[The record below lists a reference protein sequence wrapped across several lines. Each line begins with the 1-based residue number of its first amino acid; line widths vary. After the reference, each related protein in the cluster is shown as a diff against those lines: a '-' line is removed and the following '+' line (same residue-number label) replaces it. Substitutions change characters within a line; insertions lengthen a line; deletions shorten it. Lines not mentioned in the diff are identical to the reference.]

1 MKKLLSLFLIITFFS
16 CQNNKKSAK
25 NVNTQPPNIIIIY
38 TDDQGYGDLS
48 SYGSMTM
55 KTPNIDALGS
65 KGAKLTSF
73 LNASSTCSPSRA
85 ALLTGSYP
93 IRTGVVKVLW
103 PRTGGFGSGNAN
115 NKTWKGMNP
124 NEVTIAEILKEKGYA
139 TAMSGKWHL
148 GDELPFLPVQQ
159 GFDTYFGIP
168 YSNDMNREK
177 LPVLLDNEIIEIKP
191 DQSLLTERYTDFGIN
206 FINNLEKDQPFFFYL
221 AHSMPHVPIFASEKF
236 KGKSKANVYGDVIEE
251 IDFNVGR
258 LVETLKE
265 KGVFDNTLIIYT
277 SDNGPWL
284 NFGSHAGSSGE
295 LRGGKF
301 DVFEGG
307 YRVPCVISWPDVIA
321 ENTIIDQLVSTIDLL
336 PTVCAITDAELP
348 KNKID
353 GISVLDAFKN
363 IQIPELDDRFYYY
376 HKGYNLLGVRQGNWK
391 YLAPSTY
398 NEIIIPGEDA
408 KSGTSNW
415 ATDFPEAL
423 FDLSSDVREL
433 DNRIS
438 DNPEKASFLKQQL
451 AVFQKELE
459 LEARPIGEV
468 FKE

>member
-16 CQNNKKSAK
+16 CENNKKSSK
-25 NVNTQPPNIIIIY
+25 NVKGQLPNIIIIY

-55 KTPNIDALGS
+55 KTPNIDALGYG
-65 KGAKLTSF
+65 GAKFTNF

-93 IRTGVVKVLW
+93 IRTGVVNVLW

-115 NKTWKGMNP
+115 NKSWKGMNP
-124 NEVTIAEILKEKGYA
+124 NEITIAEILKEKGYA

-148 GDELPFLPVQQ
+148 GDEIPFLPVQQ

-376 HKGYNLLGVRQGNWK
+376 HKGYNLLGVRQGKWK

-398 NEIIIPGEDA
+398 NEIIVPGEDA
-408 KSGTSNW
+408 KSGTNNW

>member
-1 MKKLLSLFLIITFFS
+1 MKNLFYLLLTITFLS
-16 CQNNKKSAK
+16 CDN
-25 NVNTQPPNIIIIY
+25 NTQLSKSKNDKLPNIIIIY

-55 KTPNIDALGS
+55 KTPNIDALGY
-65 KGAKLTSF
+65 GGVKLTNF

-93 IRTGVVKVLW
+93 IRTGVVNVLW
-103 PRTGGFGSGNAN
+103 PRSGGFGSENTN
-115 NKTWKGMNP
+115 NKSWKGMNP
-124 NEVTIAEILKEKGYA
+124 NEITIAEILKEKGYA

-148 GDELPFLPVQQ
+148 GDEIPFLPIQQ

-177 LPVLLDNEIIEIKP
+177 LPVLLDNEIIEIRP

-221 AHSMPHVPIFASEKF
+221 AHSMPHVPIFASENF

-258 LVETLKE
+258 LVKTLKE
-265 KGVFDNTLIIYT
+265 KGVFNNTLIIYT

-321 ENTIIDQLVSTIDLL
+321 ENTTIDQLISTIDLL
-336 PTVCAITDAELP
+336 PTICAITDSELP

-353 GISVLDAFKN
+353 GISVLNAFKN
-363 IQIPELDDRFYYY
+363 MEMPELDDRFYYY
-376 HKGYNLLGVRQGNWK
+376 HKGYNLLGVRQRNWK

-408 KSGTSNW
+408 KSGTNNW
-415 ATDFPEAL
+415 ETDFPEAL

-433 DNRIS
+433 DNRLN
-438 DNPEKASFLKQQL
+438 DNLEKAAFLKQQL

-459 LEARPIGEV
+459 QEARPVGEV

>member
-1 MKKLLSLFLIITFFS
+1 
-16 CQNNKKSAK
+16 
-25 NVNTQPPNIIIIY
+25 
-38 TDDQGYGDLS
+38 
-48 SYGSMTM
+48 
-55 KTPNIDALGS
+55 
-65 KGAKLTSF
+65 
-73 LNASSTCSPSRA
+73 
-85 ALLTGSYP
+85 
-93 IRTGVVKVLW
+93 
-103 PRTGGFGSGNAN
+103 
-115 NKTWKGMNP
+115 
-124 NEVTIAEILKEKGYA
+124 
-139 TAMSGKWHL
+139 
-148 GDELPFLPVQQ
+148 
-159 GFDTYFGIP
+159 
-168 YSNDMNREK
+168 MNREK

-353 GISVLDAFKN
+353 GISVLDTFKN
-363 IQIPELDDRFYYY
+363 IAIPELDDRFYYY

-391 YLAPSTY
+391 YLSPSTY
-398 NEIIIPGEDA
+398 NEIIVPGEDA

-433 DNRIS
+433 DNRLG
-438 DNPEKASFLKQQL
+438 DNPEKAAFLKQQL
-451 AVFQKELE
+451 AVFQKELDD
-459 LEARPIGEV
+459 EARPIGEIG
-468 FKE
+468 KD

>member
-1 MKKLLSLFLIITFFS
+1 MKKILFLLLTITFSS
-16 CQNNKKSAK
+16 CENNTKLSKSK
-25 NVNTQPPNIIIIY
+25 NDKLPNIIIIY

-55 KTPNIDALGS
+55 KTPNIDTLGYM
-65 KGAKLTSF
+65 GAKLTNF

-93 IRTGVVKVLW
+93 IRTGVVNVLW

-124 NEVTIAEILKEKGYA
+124 NEITIAEILKEKGYA

-148 GDELPFLPVQQ
+148 GDEIPFLPVQQ

-168 YSNDMNREK
+168 YSNDMNTEK
-177 LPVLLDNEIIEIKP
+177 LPVFLDNEIIEIKP

-206 FINNLEKDQPFFFYL
+206 FINNLGKDQPFFFYL

-258 LVETLKE
+258 LVKILKE

-284 NFGSHAGSSGE
+284 SFGSHAGSSGE

-321 ENTIIDQLVSTIDLL
+321 ENTTIDQLVSTIDLL
-336 PTVCAITDAELP
+336 PTICAITGAELP

-363 IQIPELDDRFYYY
+363 IQMPELDDRFYYY
-376 HKGYNLLGVRQGNWK
+376 HKGYSLLGVRQGNWK

-398 NEIIIPGEDA
+398 NEIILPGEDA
-408 KSGTSNW
+408 KSGTNNW

-423 FDLSSDVREL
+423 FDFSSDVREL
-433 DNRIS
+433 DNRLN
-438 DNPEKASFLKQQL
+438 DNLEKAAFLKRQL

-459 LEARPIGEV
+459 QEARPIGEV

>member
-1 MKKLLSLFLIITFFS
+1 
-16 CQNNKKSAK
+16 
-25 NVNTQPPNIIIIY
+25 
-38 TDDQGYGDLS
+38 
-48 SYGSMTM
+48 
-55 KTPNIDALGS
+55 
-65 KGAKLTSF
+65 
-73 LNASSTCSPSRA
+73 
-85 ALLTGSYP
+85 
-93 IRTGVVKVLW
+93 
-103 PRTGGFGSGNAN
+103 
-115 NKTWKGMNP
+115 
-124 NEVTIAEILKEKGYA
+124 
-139 TAMSGKWHL
+139 
-148 GDELPFLPVQQ
+148 
-159 GFDTYFGIP
+159 
-168 YSNDMNREK
+168 
-177 LPVLLDNEIIEIKP
+177 
-191 DQSLLTERYTDFGIN
+191 
-206 FINNLEKDQPFFFYL
+206 
-221 AHSMPHVPIFASEKF
+221 MPHVPIFASEKF

-363 IQIPELDDRFYYY
+363 IKIPELDDRFYYY

-438 DNPEKASFLKQQL
+438 DNPEKAAFLKQQL

-468 FKE
+468 EKE

>member
-1 MKKLLSLFLIITFFS
+1 MERELELRVTPSASLVS
-16 CQNNKKSAK
+16 CSALE
-25 NVNTQPPNIIIIY
+25 NISFRIEEGEKVAI
-38 TDDQGYGDLS
+38 
-48 SYGSMTM
+48 
-55 KTPNIDALGS
+55 LG
-65 KGAKLTSF
+65 
-73 LNASSTCSPSRA
+73 R
-85 ALLTGSYP
+85 TGS
-93 IRTGVVKVLW
+93 GK
-103 PRTGGFGSGNAN
+103 S
-115 NKTWKGMNP
+115 
-124 NEVTIAEILKEKGYA
+124 TIAEILKEKGYA

-148 GDELPFLPVQQ
+148 GDEIPFLPVQQ

-376 HKGYNLLGVRQGNWK
+376 HKGYNLLGVRQGKWK

-398 NEIIIPGEDA
+398 NEIIVPGEDA
-408 KSGTSNW
+408 KSGTNNW